1 MFTSLNHDSSCG
13 CVQCTPSTSVC
24 YVGANLPNTGIQN
37 NDTISV
43 AVQKL
48 DAAITAIPE
57 ANQFIKSNE
66 PLSLAQRNGN
76 VLYGILDQY
85 TGEEMTL
92 SKVTGTPVVDGVMYF
107 QLINNYNVTEYFRRN
122 IVKINPYIF
131 GAKGDGINNDTSAI
145 QSAINFCQTSGD
157 ILELEG
163 NFLSDTIT
171 ISESIKLE
179 TVCTLQ
185 TINNVDALVI
195 QGGGYGQSVFI
206 KHTGSL
212 TIRGIQRD
220 GFARGIVLK
229 NGVLN
234 STFDKVYISNVGLGV
249 DYEAS
254 GNNNIVAWN
263 LLDIRSTSSST
274 LTTFT
279 KGAFVSNTT
288 LYNIGEITTPTP
300 ILTNM
305 GTIIVAGNVY
315 PIVAKPG
322 ATNTYYVGNFYS
334 LPNGGQL
341 YHYTGGGVLH
351 RKHPD
356 NGAIEYKTL
365 RLWSIAGSSITVQSS
380 YGVTVNGGEIEGCG
394 TNVVVGG
401 IYMNGSNP
409 ETIYSIR
416 SLFEGLHTEGNTAN
430 KPFVYSLKN
439 SMITFN
445 GCLMGDGIQVAA
457 PQTGVKFQSGYGT
470 DRTSN
475 YYYGKPNEDFPAIE
489 PNDPTFKIY
498 KDLTTG
504 TTVYLNLRDLIPM
517 MSYMGDLRVNY
528 VCTGEYNMLNIPV
541 GETRT
546 LRVTPYGTNTLNGGT
561 AYQDITIT
569 GLPNKTEYKITFLLV
584 GNDFTYTVDSGENWI
599 KSNES
604 LSLAKRKGDVL
615 YGILDQY
622 TGEDITLSK
631 VTGTPVV
638 DGIIYFQL
646 GTEYFKRNVD
656 VINPC
661 IFGVKAD
668 GVTDNTEALQNAIDF
683 ASTSNIKEIKF
694 SPSENSYRFT
704 HLDLIGSQY
713 SGISLIGSKGVV
725 FEQILGTRQIVGG
738 YPIPSFA
745 RYERAD
751 GFLLINDGVNSPS
764 NVTTFESTAVR
775 DITIDGITFLND
787 VVNDEFDELTHQI
800 CAVGVSNFTV
810 KNCEFIGF
818 LGDGVAVTNVLV
830 GSTNIRMNRNVNIIY
845 NSFDGVNKDNRQAVS
860 IYACDG
866 FSVNYN
872 KIKNTTRSDMPG
884 AIDIEPDY
892 ISSILR
898 GGEIKGNKIYNIG
911 GNIGAIAITLANNNS
926 TLNYP
931 ETSPLQSKIT
941 VSNNTIVDCTFASF
955 TVISQLTYLQTNGKN
970 IKSVVFRDNYI
981 SNSGFGYIVNVS
993 DVIIENN
1000 YYENVIFSFEQ
1011 INRASNIIIREN
1023 TIKNMT
1029 GVDGLKIE
1037 TSSKFITIKDNKFIN
1052 PQQHCITDTT
1062 RGGIVDLTG
1071 NWFDDS
1077 DTSNISYVLN
1087 GNFNLTHEEVGNNK
1101 CNNNRVTGNL
1111 VGTMLS
1117 NIDRMNNLAIIT
1129 IGILPKGFP
1138 YGDSLNEY
1146 NDGSRNVILKTKRT
1160 EEDTVLQE
1168 LITSD
1173 GYETVFVRHKI
1184 NENTWSEFV
1193 KQNNKDVIT
1202 GTLTTGI
1209 MPVAMGTNSIKNGIL
1224 RDNGTNILLQTANT
1238 PFFQTFDG
1246 TGFLNMGIDTAVSSS
1261 AIYNTNTFHR
1271 FLINSSSTDALR
1283 INSNG
1288 NIGIN
1293 TSVDNGVDKL
1303 QINGSAVTT
1312 QYKLSAL
1319 NIAPASATSTGTL
1332 GEIRVTSGFI
1342 YVCVATDTWV
1352 RSALTTWT

>member
-1 MFTSLNHDSSCG
+1 MWPFLNHDSSCG
-13 CVQCTPSTSVC
+13 CVECTPSTSVC

-66 PLSLAQRNGN
+66 PLSLAQRNGD

-171 ISESIKLE
+171 ISQSIKLE

-212 TIRGIQRD
+212 TIRGIQRN

-263 LLDIRSTSSST
+263 LLDIRSTSGSA

-279 KGAFVSNTT
+279 KGEFVSNTT
-288 LYNIGEITTPTP
+288 LYNIGEITTPIP

-305 GTIIVAGNVY
+305 GTIIVMENETNGNVF

-322 ATNTYYVGNFYS
+322 TTNTYYVGNFYN
-334 LPNGGQL
+334 LPDGGNL
-341 YHYTGGGVLH
+341 YYYTGGGVLH

-365 RLWSIAGSSITVQSS
+365 RLWSIAGSSITIQSF

-401 IYMNGSNP
+401 IYMNGANP

-475 YYYGKPNEDFPAIE
+475 YYYGRPGQDFPTIE
-489 PNDPTFKIY
+489 PNDPSFKIY

-504 TTVYLNLRDLIPM
+504 SMVILSLNSLIPM

-528 VCTGEYNMLNIPV
+528 VCTGEYHLLNIPV
-541 GETRT
+541 GQTRT
-546 LRVTPYGTNTLNGGT
+546 LRVIPSGGNTLNGGIVSE
-561 AYQDITIT
+561 DIVIT
-569 GLPNKTEYKITFLLV
+569 GIANKTDYTVTFLLV
-584 GNDFTYTVDSGENWI
+584 DKNFTYTVD
-599 KSNES
+599 
-604 LSLAKRKGDVL
+604 
-615 YGILDQY
+615 YGIASAVPNLL
-622 TGEDITLSK
+622 T
-631 VTGTPVV
+631 VGTIPKAISNKTIG
-638 DGIIYFQL
+638 DGILF
-646 GTEYFKRNVD
+646 
-656 VINPC
+656 
-661 IFGVKAD
+661 
-668 GVTDNTEALQNAIDF
+668 
-683 ASTSNIKEIKF
+683 
-694 SPSENSYRFT
+694 
-704 HLDLIGSQY
+704 
-713 SGISLIGSKGVV
+713 
-725 FEQILGTRQIVGG
+725 
-738 YPIPSFA
+738 
-745 RYERAD
+745 
-751 GFLLINDGVNSPS
+751 
-764 NVTTFESTAVR
+764 
-775 DITIDGITFLND
+775 
-787 VVNDEFDELTHQI
+787 
-800 CAVGVSNFTV
+800 
-810 KNCEFIGF
+810 
-818 LGDGVAVTNVLV
+818 
-830 GSTNIRMNRNVNIIY
+830 
-845 NSFDGVNKDNRQAVS
+845 
-860 IYACDG
+860 
-866 FSVNYN
+866 
-872 KIKNTTRSDMPG
+872 
-884 AIDIEPDY
+884 
-892 ISSILR
+892 
-898 GGEIKGNKIYNIG
+898 
-911 GNIGAIAITLANNNS
+911 
-926 TLNYP
+926 
-931 ETSPLQSKIT
+931 
-941 VSNNTIVDCTFASF
+941 
-955 TVISQLTYLQTNGKN
+955 
-970 IKSVVFRDNYI
+970 
-981 SNSGFGYIVNVS
+981 
-993 DVIIENN
+993 
-1000 YYENVIFSFEQ
+1000 
-1011 INRASNIIIREN
+1011 
-1023 TIKNMT
+1023 
-1029 GVDGLKIE
+1029 
-1037 TSSKFITIKDNKFIN
+1037 
-1052 PQQHCITDTT
+1052 
-1062 RGGIVDLTG
+1062 
-1071 NWFDDS
+1071 
-1077 DTSNISYVLN
+1077 
-1087 GNFNLTHEEVGNNK
+1087 
-1101 CNNNRVTGNL
+1101 
-1111 VGTMLS
+1111 
-1117 NIDRMNNLAIIT
+1117 
-1129 IGILPKGFP
+1129 
-1138 YGDSLNEY
+1138 
-1146 NDGSRNVILKTKRT
+1146 
-1160 EEDTVLQE
+1160 
-1168 LITSD
+1168 
-1173 GYETVFVRHKI
+1173 
-1184 NENTWSEFV
+1184 
-1193 KQNNKDVIT
+1193 
-1202 GTLTTGI
+1202 
-1209 MPVAMGTNSIKNGIL
+1209 
-1224 RDNGTNILLQTANT
+1224 DNGTNILLQTANT
-1238 PFFQTFDG
+1238 PFFQIFDG
-1246 TGFLNMGIDTAVSSS
+1246 TGYLNVGVDTAVGNS
-1261 AIYNTNTFHR
+1261 AFYNTNTFHR
-1271 FLINSSSTDALR
+1271 FFINSVGEVMRINSS
-1283 INSNG
+1283 G

-1293 TSVDNGVDKL
+1293 TLVDNGVDKL